1 MAAGF
6 HKVHFN
12 MNGFQL
18 LTVQFGL
25 EPEHQKQKC
34 CEIPTAF
41 PIPTSDNQC
50 HHLCNKSA
58 NYNNDRFVKNE
69 LTFDS
74 RSVS

>member
-25 EPEHQKQKC
+25 ELVTSKAEMLRNSFQNMNTWKQ
-34 CEIPTAF
+34 
-41 PIPTSDNQC
+41 SD
-50 HHLCNKSA
+50 S
-58 NYNNDRFVKNE
+58 
-69 LTFDS
+69 LTES
-74 RSVS
+74 NW